1 MRVDS
6 LIPSIDDVLH
16 GMIKRDTLEKCLID
30 LLSMSDLEFE
40 HPSTV
45 HEISENILSIDEMKI
60 LL

>member
-16 GMIKRDTLEKCLID
+16 DMIKRDPLEKCLID

-45 HEISENILSIDEMKI
+45 LEISENILSIDEMKI